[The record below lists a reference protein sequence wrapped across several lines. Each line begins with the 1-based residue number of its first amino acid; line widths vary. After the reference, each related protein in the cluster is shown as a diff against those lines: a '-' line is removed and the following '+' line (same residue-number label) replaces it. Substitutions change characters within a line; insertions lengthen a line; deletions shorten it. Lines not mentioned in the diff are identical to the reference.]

1 MKMLRLALV
10 LPAFVLLLAAGGA
23 ARAETFFASLEKK
36 PSSGA
41 ERPAS
46 RPESGSP
53 STQRNPTTLAAGTP
67 ASATQPTE
75 NGVSRHRC
83 GQGET
88 MIPGLSRAFRV

>member
-46 RPESGSP
+46 RPESESP
-53 STQRNPTTLAAGTP
+53 ST
-67 ASATQPTE
+67 
-75 NGVSRHRC
+75 
-83 GQGET
+83 
-88 MIPGLSRAFRV
+88 

>member
-53 STQRNPTTLAAGTP
+53 SAASCKFAVRSWCDKGFLG
-67 ASATQPTE
+67 AVANSFAD
-75 NGVSRHRC
+75 N
-83 GQGET
+83 
-88 MIPGLSRAFRV
+88 GLSI